1 MKTLKLP
8 NTGNRFLANHFLLIT
23 PEMPS
28 VPESDLHK
36 RFIIEDTLG
45 TIPPFEAER
54 VTIGRAELWRFSELF
69 TWLTGADNPNQF
81 YEDFLKNNPSATA
94 KANVTLVVMK
104 RVVPFTGTMVN
115 LVQKTTAA

>member
-23 PEMPS
+23 PEIPA
-28 VPESDLHK
+28 VPESELHK

-69 TWLTGADNPNQF
+69 TWLSGADSPNEF
-81 YEDFLKNNPSATA
+81 YEEFLKKNQQV
-94 KANVTLVVMK
+94 KANAPVTLVVMK
-104 RVVPFTGTMVN
+104 RVEPFIK
-115 LVQKTTAA
+115 QIA